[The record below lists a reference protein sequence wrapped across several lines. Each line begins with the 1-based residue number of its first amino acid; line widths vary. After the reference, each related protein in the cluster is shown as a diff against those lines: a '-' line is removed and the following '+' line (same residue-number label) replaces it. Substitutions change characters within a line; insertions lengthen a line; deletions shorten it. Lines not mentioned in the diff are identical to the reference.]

1 MNLQPPG
8 GLAQGDT
15 RLPGTP
21 VAKELPA
28 AAAPAYP
35 AYTGLG
41 GSARNTR
48 AGFHRTGP
56 DLILGAFAGTSTTAA
71 PRTHPAVAVTAAT
84 HHPGAT
90 VLSPRGEVTWAD
102 VDGPLEKSA
111 IAPRKTPG

>member
-35 AYTGLG
+35 AYPARAGP
-41 GSARNTR
+41 ARNTPPSS
-48 AGFHRTGP
+48 HRTAPALTLGP
-56 DLILGAFAGTSTTAA
+56 SAETSTPAA
-71 PRTHPAVAVTAAT
+71 PRAHPAVAVTAAT

-102 VDGPLEKSA
+102 VDGPLEKS
-111 IAPRKTPG
+111 